1 MMSKKDNDKQQSIS
15 CQDKFIE
22 QLIEKGEEVNIFL
35 IGGQRI
41 TGKIIQTDRFI
52 VMIEDQRKS
61 PMMIYK
67 HAVSTICEQGY
78 HKNHANTYG
87 QKRRDT
93 F

>member
-1 MMSKKDNDKQQSIS
+1 MSKKDNEKQSVS

-35 IGGQRI
+35 IGGQRM
-41 TGKIIQTDRFI
+41 TGKIIQTDRFVI
-52 VMIEDQRKS
+52 TIEDQRKS

-67 HAVSTICEQGY
+67 HAISTICEQGY
-78 HKNHANTYG
+78 QKTHSNSYG
-87 QKRRDT
+87 QQRRNT